1 MEEII
6 KTLEY
11 KNSIIRV
18 IKSEK
23 YPLVRVMAYTPLA
36 EFSFGLFDRNTTD
49 LSDESLKNMLDIK
62 HLLIAE
68 LDADKCNRIKW
79 LTEAAFATVID
90 NGIPLCIKNRFG
102 DRRIYNCDKS
112 KFEIINVNNILGDE
126 ISDIH
131 TIYYGKNMWV
141 QI

>member
-6 KTLEY
+6 KSLEY

-18 IKSEK
+18 IKTEK

-36 EFSFGLFDRNTTD
+36 EFSYGLFDRKATD
-49 LSDESLKNMLDIK
+49 LSDEALKTMLDSK
-62 HLLIAE
+62 HLLITE

-79 LTEAAFATVID
+79 LNEAAFATVID
-90 NGIPLCIKNRFG
+90 DGTPLCIKNRFG
-102 DRRIYNCDKS
+102 DRSIYDCDKS
-112 KFEIINVNNILGDE
+112 KFEIINANNIIGE
-126 ISDIH
+126 GISDIH